1 MIYAECELVAD
12 AALQLAHLRDA
23 LARPADLGDGQL
35 RLIEQGITK
44 VIGLLGALP
53 IESEG
58 EAA

>member
-1 MIYAECELVAD
+1 MTYDETEIVAD
-12 AALQLAHLRDA
+12 AALQLGTLRDC

-53 IESEG
+53 LEAER